1 MLSKQE
7 YITLVTKYVA
17 HAKQL
22 SKCKNYVRN
31 NDFLLALNRCTWMLK
46 EIKKQQSFSIGVMNN
61 YINSNKNYLYKILPN
76 YGNPSY
82 ETSLQ
87 KLTEIINQAQPK
99 PYTNGK

>member
-1 MLSKQE
+1 MKKQEQLAMLS
-7 YITLVTKYVA
+7 KYVA

-31 NDFLLALNRCTWMLK
+31 NDFLLALNRCNWMLK

-61 YINSNKNYLYKILPN
+61 YINSNKSFLYKILPN

-82 ETSLQ
+82 ESSLQ
-87 KLTEIINQAQPK
+87 KLTEIINNAQPK
-99 PYTNGK
+99 PYTKN